1 MTICWNL
8 SINDVSDGPI
18 GISDSLFDYSCV
30 LSSDADNATSNVVLE
45 NAIGL
50 SSIASLFLKASV
62 II

>member
-30 LSSDADNATSNVVLE
+30 LSSDADNASSNVV
-45 NAIGL
+45 IGYVICL
-50 SSIASLFLKASV
+50 ASNVLLFPKATL